1 MQPEYLPSSDGDA
14 VCSLFGAFVSSVDP
28 SDTKEIKS
36 IVLELSEATRERLA
50 WFCLSRAHLKDIGR
64 EIAGTCFKP
73 SGSTVFPGGSDEGVF
88 AS

>member
-1 MQPEYLPSSDGDA
+1 MLRRKQREGLRPGFA
-14 VCSLFGAFVSSVDP
+14 
-28 SDTKEIKS
+28 
-36 IVLELSEATRERLA
+36 EATRERLA